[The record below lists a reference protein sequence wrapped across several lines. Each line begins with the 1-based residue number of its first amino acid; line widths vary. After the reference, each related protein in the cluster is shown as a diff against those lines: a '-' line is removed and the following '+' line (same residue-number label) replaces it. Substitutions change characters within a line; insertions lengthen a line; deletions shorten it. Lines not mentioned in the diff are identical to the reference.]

1 LLWEQEVVG
10 SNPVTPI
17 GDIMTLPNEWFI
29 SMRKNREFLFDLL
42 NPNTTPRVPREVRK
56 KASECLKHFP
66 MKPEIDDLE
75 KMYNNSHKDKN
86 IILAETNKEL
96 QRVANEIML
105 AQNSL
110 SRMSSA
116 LQDFVNKP

>member
-1 LLWEQEVVG
+1 
-10 SNPVTPI
+10 
-17 GDIMTLPNEWFI
+17 MTLPNEWFI

-42 NPNTTPRVPREVRK
+42 NPEKTPRVPSEIRK
-56 KASECLKHFP
+56 RASECLKHFP

-75 KMYNNSHKDKN
+75 KMHTNMYKDKN

-96 QRVANEIML
+96 QRVSNEILL
-105 AQNSL
+105 AQSSL

-116 LQDFVNKP
+116 LQDFVNKGNS